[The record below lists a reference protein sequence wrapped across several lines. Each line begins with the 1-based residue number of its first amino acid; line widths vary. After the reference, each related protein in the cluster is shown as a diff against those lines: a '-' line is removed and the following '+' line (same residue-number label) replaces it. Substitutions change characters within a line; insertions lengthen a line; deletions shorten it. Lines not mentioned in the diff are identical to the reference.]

1 MKICEKDKKAGLM
14 HLKQIQTPKT
24 YMCKKCGKKFKDTK
38 EIMKHVKFCTV
49 EIGEIPAMKK
59 PGLKSLAQKSATKQ
73 ETSVDEK
80 PPLIMCKICNSF
92 FKDKHW
98 HCEGCPQIFV
108 SLELFENHKHFKNVE
123 IQTEE
128 ILSESSNTDEHAP
141 KKPPN
146 LMNIS
151 LLLEMC
157 GIKCDETQLTMLS
170 KILHKFFQKFIPKSQ
185 LDKNQENNL
194 RNIQKEIETEE
205 NVKQSQE
212 DDLFRF
218 PEFDE
223 IKIEEHQIDPIES
236 QIMDQTS
243 QDNEMSSSPTKDL
256 DSKKDILQEA
266 VSQISADT
274 TG

>member
-49 EIGEIPAMKK
+49 DIPAMRK
-59 PGLKSLAQKSATKQ
+59 PGLKSLAPTSAKKQ
-73 ETSVDEK
+73 ETPVEK

-98 HCEGCPQIFV
+98 HCEGCPQFFV
-108 SLELFENHKHFKNVE
+108 SFELFENHKHYKNVQ
-123 IQTEE
+123 IQTDENLTE
-128 ILSESSNTDEHAP
+128 FSNTDEHAP

-157 GIKCDETQLTMLS
+157 GIKCDETQLKMLS
-170 KILHKFFQKFIPKSQ
+170 KILHKFFQKFMPKSQ

-223 IKIEEHQIDPIES
+223 VKIEEHQIDPIES

-243 QDNEMSSSPTKDL
+243 QDNEISSSPTKDL